1 MDNIN
6 IDTDNID
13 NIDKYYSTVD
23 KNVINNLCTDNNIKN
38 LIHLSAKTD
47 INPFNKCKKKWNL
60 KSKNKLLKECENIKK
75 KEFKEIYSR
84 LNNLSKL
91 GNNNIDDLKNI
102 YKKSENKMD
111 TLHKLINCINNINLS
126 SQDSTINIV
135 ENILEH
141 KKSNRSKQLQE
152 QPQEQL
158 RELQEHLHEQRELQ
172 EHLHEQRELQKQE
185 QQRELQ
191 KQEQQREL
199 QKQEQQRE
207 LQKQEQLREL
217 QKQEQQREL
226 QKQEQ
231 QRELQKQEQQREL
244 QKQEQQRELQK
255 QEQLRELQ
263 KQEQL
268 RELQKQEQEQEQEQQ
283 PKINKQISK
292 NTRKIKTTYIVDHD
306 KKSKSNIVS
315 FDIVDVINK
324 PIKKDDKIIKL
335 SFVNNLHIQSEN
347 SDNYLECFSNY

>member
-199 QKQEQQRE
+199 QKQEQ
-207 LQKQEQLREL
+207 
-217 QKQEQQREL
+217 
-226 QKQEQ
+226 
-231 QRELQKQEQQREL
+231 
-244 QKQEQQRELQK
+244 
-255 QEQLRELQ
+255 LRELQ

>member
-207 LQKQEQLREL
+207 LQKQEQ
-217 QKQEQQREL
+217 Q
-226 QKQEQ
+226 
-231 QRELQKQEQQREL
+231 
-244 QKQEQQRELQK
+244 
-255 QEQLRELQ
+255 RELQ

>member
-6 IDTDNID
+6 IDTD

-75 KEFKEIYSR
+75 KEFKEIYYR

-102 YKKSENKMD
+102 YKNSENKMD

-141 KKSNRSKQLQE
+141 KKSNRHKQLQKQLQE
-152 QPQEQL
+152 H
-158 RELQEHLHEQRELQ
+158 QEHMQ
-172 EHLHEQRELQKQE
+172 EPE
-185 QQRELQ
+185 
-191 KQEQQREL
+191 
-199 QKQEQQRE
+199 
-207 LQKQEQLREL
+207 
-217 QKQEQQREL
+217 
-226 QKQEQ
+226 
-231 QRELQKQEQQREL
+231 
-244 QKQEQQRELQK
+244 
-255 QEQLRELQ
+255 
-263 KQEQL
+263 
-268 RELQKQEQEQEQEQQ
+268 
-283 PKINKQISK
+283 PIINKQISE

-315 FDIVDVINK
+315 FDVVDVINK
-324 PIKKDDKIIKL
+324 PNKKDDKIIKL
-335 SFVNNLHIQSEN
+335 SLVNNLHIQSDN

>member
-6 IDTDNID
+6 IDTD

-102 YKKSENKMD
+102 YKNSENKMD

-152 QPQEQL
+152 QPQEQPQEQLREQL

-172 EHLHEQRELQKQE
+172 EHLHEQ
-185 QQRELQ
+185 
-191 KQEQQREL
+191 
-199 QKQEQQRE
+199 
-207 LQKQEQLREL
+207 QKQEQL
-217 QKQEQQREL
+217 
-226 QKQEQ
+226 
-231 QRELQKQEQQREL
+231 
-244 QKQEQQRELQK
+244 RELQK

-268 RELQKQEQEQEQEQQ
+268 RELQKQEQIREQQKQEQIREQQ
-283 PKINKQISK
+283 KQERQPIINKQISK
-292 NTRKIKTTYIVDHD
+292 NTRKIKTTYIIDHD

>member
-6 IDTDNID
+6 IDTD

-23 KNVINNLCTDNNIKN
+23 KNVINNLCIDNNIKN

-102 YKKSENKMD
+102 YKKSENKLD

-141 KKSNRSKQLQE
+141 KKSNISKQLQEQQQE

-172 EHLHEQRELQKQE
+172 E
-185 QQRELQ
+185 
-191 KQEQQREL
+191 
-199 QKQEQQRE
+199 
-207 LQKQEQLREL
+207 QL
-217 QKQEQQREL
+217 
-226 QKQEQ
+226 
-231 QRELQKQEQQREL
+231 
-244 QKQEQQRELQK
+244 RELQK

-268 RELQKQEQEQEQEQQ
+268 RELQKQEQLRELQKQEQLRELQKQEQQ

>member
-102 YKKSENKMD
+102 YKKSENKLD

-126 SQDSTINIV
+126 SQD
-135 ENILEH
+135 
-141 KKSNRSKQLQE
+141 
-152 QPQEQL
+152 
-158 RELQEHLHEQRELQ
+158 
-172 EHLHEQRELQKQE
+172 
-185 QQRELQ
+185 
-191 KQEQQREL
+191 
-199 QKQEQQRE
+199 
-207 LQKQEQLREL
+207 
-217 QKQEQQREL
+217 
-226 QKQEQ
+226 
-231 QRELQKQEQQREL
+231 
-244 QKQEQQRELQK
+244 
-255 QEQLRELQ
+255 
-263 KQEQL
+263 
-268 RELQKQEQEQEQEQQ
+268 
-283 PKINKQISK
+283 
-292 NTRKIKTTYIVDHD
+292 
-306 KKSKSNIVS
+306 
-315 FDIVDVINK
+315 
-324 PIKKDDKIIKL
+324 
-335 SFVNNLHIQSEN
+335 
-347 SDNYLECFSNY
+347 

>member
-6 IDTDNID
+6 IDTD

-102 YKKSENKMD
+102 YKNSENKMD

-141 KKSNRSKQLQE
+141 KKSNRHKQLQKQLQE
-152 QPQEQL
+152 HQD
-158 RELQEHLHEQRELQ
+158 
-172 EHLHEQRELQKQE
+172 
-185 QQRELQ
+185 QQD
-191 KQEQQREL
+191 QQD
-199 QKQEQQRE
+199 Q
-207 LQKQEQLREL
+207 
-217 QKQEQQREL
+217 
-226 QKQEQ
+226 
-231 QRELQKQEQQREL
+231 
-244 QKQEQQRELQK
+244 
-255 QEQLRELQ
+255 
-263 KQEQL
+263 
-268 RELQKQEQEQEQEQQ
+268 QEQQ
-283 PKINKQISK
+283 PIINKQISE

-315 FDIVDVINK
+315 FDVVDVINK
-324 PIKKDDKIIKL
+324 PNKKDDKIIKL
-335 SFVNNLHIQSEN
+335 SFVNNLHIQSDN

>member
-217 QKQEQQREL
+217 QKQEQ
-226 QKQEQ
+226 
-231 QRELQKQEQQREL
+231 
-244 QKQEQQRELQK
+244 
-255 QEQLRELQ
+255 
-263 KQEQL
+263 L

>member
-6 IDTDNID
+6 IDTD

-152 QPQEQL
+152 
-158 RELQEHLHEQRELQ
+158 HLYEQRELQ
-172 EHLHEQRELQKQE
+172 EHLHEQREL
-185 QQRELQ
+185 
-191 KQEQQREL
+191 
-199 QKQEQQRE
+199 
-207 LQKQEQLREL
+207 QEQLREL

-231 QRELQKQEQQREL
+231 QRELQK
-244 QKQEQQRELQK
+244 
-255 QEQLRELQ
+255 
-263 KQEQL
+263 
-268 RELQKQEQEQEQEQQ
+268 QEQEQQ

-306 KKSKSNIVS
+306 KKSNSNIVS
-315 FDIVDVINK
+315 FDIVNVINK